1 MLNGCP
7 SGIEIDEEFL
17 QKEADRQR
25 PGQGAITTA
34 RQEKD
39 QFQILS
45 GVFNH
50 TSTEVP
56 ITFFIPNEDTK
67 SQDYDAFRKTPRP
80 SQSDYPAFLRFG
92 SNVDIRGSGIF
103 SGKYGWYCFSR
114 GHCENDLTAT

>member
-1 MLNGCP
+1 MANSFGRRFNITLFGESHGKGIGVVLNGCP

-17 QKEADRQR
+17 QKEADRRR
-25 PGQGAITTA
+25 PGQSAITTA

-50 TSTEVP
+50 TSTGAP

-67 SQDYDAFRKTPRP
+67 SQDYDAFRKT
-80 SQSDYPAFLRFG
+80 STSLT
-92 SNVDIRGSGIF
+92 IRLS
-103 SGKYGWYCFSR
+103 CFS
-114 GHCENDLTAT
+114 